1 MAINL
6 SFKQFRQKNLL
17 ALITDTLAATGL
29 APDYLELELTESS
42 IMEHSEQNIALLG
55 SLKQMGIRLSI
66 DDFGTGFSSMSAL
79 KLLPIHRLKIAQ
91 QFVRDI
97 LTDPDD
103 AAITDAI
110 IAMAHSLKLTVL
122 AEGVET
128 REQMDYLR
136 QRQCD
141 EVQGFYFARP
151 MPADE
156 FTAFLSRS
164 WGEKNACFFAGT
176 GGEEA

>member
-1 MAINL
+1 
-6 SFKQFRQKNLL
+6 
-17 ALITDTLAATGL
+17 
-29 APDYLELELTESS
+29 
-42 IMEHSEQNIALLG
+42 MEHSDKNISLL
-55 SLKQMGIRLSI
+55 SRLKEMGIRLSI

-110 IAMAHSLKLTVL
+110 IAMAHGLKLTVL
-122 AEGVET
+122 AEGVES
-128 REQMDYLR
+128 REQMDFLR
-136 QRQCD
+136 LRQCD
-141 EVQGFYFARP
+141 EAQGFYFAPP

-156 FTAFLSRS
+156 FAAFLASG
-164 WGEKNACFFAGT
+164 WGRKTTCFFT
-176 GGEEA
+176 GDRGSTEQ